1 MNKRTFK
8 LINRP
13 KYEIV
18 SIATK
23 LFAKKPGVPIGA
35 NKLKKFMLKRV
46 TAIKVVQ
53 KIKPVAINVVKQK
66 IPVKLKAQVNIPNRF
81 NVSIKIN
88 KDVKIR
94 QNLSN
99 LILIKSLKIFS

>member
-1 MNKRTFK
+1 MKKVKIPKQNKLKKKVGEKFIDTNTITKELYNNFKIKWPEIILINRRTFK
-8 LINRP
+8 LINLP

-35 NKLKKFMLKRV
+35 SKLKKFILKRV

-53 KIKPVAINVVKQK
+53 KIKPVAINVVK
-66 IPVKLKAQVNIPNRF
+66 
-81 NVSIKIN
+81 
-88 KDVKIR
+88 
-94 QNLSN
+94 
-99 LILIKSLKIFS
+99 